1 MKSTRRNSFAIA
13 IWTGAFATVLF
24 GLPALSAAQESP
36 VGQITVVTDLY
47 KFEDLLPGK
56 SPVELETVKD
66 IASWCLDMA
75 GRYRAR
81 LSDARDRVDLQREAK
96 RAEIKALEARAKS
109 AAKSQD
115 EVLKKQL
122 DQELRNQRAELDI
135 LDAVKELA
143 VQENAAAGDF
153 EAAGKSLRS
162 LAEAYRDLAD
172 NRERAVRQFE
182 RAVEEAA
189 QAGLEKPLAPGPDFP
204 VNDRASKV
212 LSEAG
217 KNVNDLGERMMKLGK
232 ARQGLV
238 IAYEKLEK
246 AKTGGR

>member
-1 MKSTRRNSFAIA
+1 MRTDRLNLRTVAA
-13 IWTGAFATVLF
+13 WTATLAAVLF
-24 GLPALSAAQESP
+24 GLPALAAAQESP

-56 SPVELETVKD
+56 TPVELETVKD

-75 GRYRAR
+75 GRYKAR
-81 LSDARDRVDLQREAK
+81 LADARGHVDLQREAK

-115 EVLKKQL
+115 EALKKQL
-122 DQELRNQRAELDI
+122 DQELKNQRAELDI
-135 LDAVKELA
+135 LDAVKELS

-162 LAEAYRDLAD
+162 LAEAYRDLGD
-172 NRERAVRQFE
+172 NRERAVRQYE

-189 QAGLEKPLAPGPDFP
+189 QAGLEKPPAPGPDFP
-204 VNDRASKV
+204 VNGRASKI
-212 LSEAG
+212 LGEAG

-238 IAYEKLEK
+238 TAYEKLEK
-246 AKTGGR
+246 AKTGVK